1 MKSLS
6 VNTLSL
12 LFLILY
18 EIPRINYKSNFFV
31 NTISG
36 EKLPRNDIK
45 ITSDQNLL
53 NLNAN
58 FNKEKILDFVNKKN
72 KNSEISNSQENT
84 GENFLKNRNI
94 LQTEPIF
101 PRENYLI
108 KSIDTIIVL
117 KQNQTNGEVKEKISF
132 ELSRGKFSSLT
143 RKISLHSSAEKFS
156 NFKLSS

>member
-6 VNTLSL
+6 VNTLTL

-18 EIPRINYKSNFFV
+18 EIPGINYKSNFFV

-36 EKLPRNDIK
+36 EKLPRNDVSIV
-45 ITSDQNLL
+45 SDQNLL

-58 FNKEKILDFVNKKN
+58 FKEEKILDLANKN
-72 KNSEISNSQENT
+72 KNSDATNSQENK
-84 GENFLKNRNI
+84 GENFLKNSYKI
-94 LQTEPIF
+94 QPEPIF
-101 PRENYLI
+101 PRENYII

-117 KQNQTNGEVKEKISF
+117 KQNQTNGEVKEKITF

-143 RKISLHSSAEKFS
+143 RKISLQSSSERFS